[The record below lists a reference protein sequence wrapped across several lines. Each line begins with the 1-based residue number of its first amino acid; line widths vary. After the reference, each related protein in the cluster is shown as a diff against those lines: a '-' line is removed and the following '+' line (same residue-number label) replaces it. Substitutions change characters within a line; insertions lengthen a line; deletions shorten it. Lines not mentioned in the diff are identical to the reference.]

1 MLEWRITKQC
11 VELQAIG
18 QGVEKE
24 KHVLRQWHGLEE
36 RGDAPLLACD
46 GVVLQKLAELDLG
59 GLVQLKEAVNP
70 TSGDGNTD
78 QWRWSAR
85 GRDRGRDSR
94 NGDNDD
100 DSDDDNSDDDDV
112 DGDSD
117 SEDEWA
123 SWYKLLVLFIDQF
136 LLHWSN
142 R

>member
-1 MLEWRITKQC
+1 MPPLTSSD
-11 VELQAIG
+11 
-18 QGVEKE
+18 QGDSSD
-24 KHVLRQWHGLEE
+24 
-36 RGDAPLLACD
+36 DAN
-46 GVVLQKLAELDLG
+46 E
-59 GLVQLKEAVNP
+59 
-70 TSGDGNTD
+70 S
-78 QWRWSAR
+78 
-85 GRDRGRDSR
+85 
-94 NGDNDD
+94 D